1 MLTKGNKAEVLTI
14 LGTRV
19 NMLEMDQ
26 AIERLEA
33 WITGSSICRRVVVT
47 GMHGIM
53 QAKKSSC
60 FQKIVNSADLFVPDG
75 ISLIWIGMI
84 KGFRLRRRV
93 TGSEL
98 MWTFFRVADAKGYS
112 SFFYGDTEDTLALL
126 SEKVQ
131 FNFPNH
137 KIAGVISPPFTIQT
151 PEAEERDLKA
161 INESGA
167 DVLWGGLGLPKQE
180 EWIFR
185 NRGRLTVPV
194 AIGVGA
200 SFKFLSGQ
208 VMRAPDWVGRNG
220 MEWLWRLITEPRIV
234 WRRIFLDGPC
244 FMFFVLQELVGL
256 RKYK

>member
-1 MLTKGNKAEVLTI
+1 MITEGDKSDVLTV

-19 NMLEMDQ
+19 NMLEMGQ
-26 AIERLEA
+26 ALRQLEI
-33 WITGSSICRRVVVT
+33 WITRSSACRRVVVT

-53 QAKKSSC
+53 QAKKSAC

-75 ISLIWIGMI
+75 ISLIWIGKI
-84 KGFRLRRRV
+84 KGFHLRRRV

-98 MWTFFRVADAKGYS
+98 MWAFFNVADAKGYS
-112 SFFYGDTEDTLALL
+112 SFFYGDTEETLALL
-126 SEKVQ
+126 SERVQ
-131 FNFPNH
+131 SNFPNH
-137 KIAGVISPPFTIQT
+137 KIAGMLSPPFTAPT
-151 PEAEERDLKA
+151 PNSEERDLKV

-167 DVLWGGLGLPKQE
+167 DVLWVGLGLPKQE

-185 NRGRLTVPV
+185 NRDRLTVPV

-208 VMRAPDWVGRNG
+208 VVRAPDWVGRNG
-220 MEWLWRLITEPRIV
+220 MEWLWRLITEPRRV

-244 FMFFVLQELVGL
+244 FIFLVLQELVGL
-256 RKYK
+256 KKYD